1 MKFKFKITK
10 KRREKFIK
18 TIRETGKV
26 LYWLI
31 FAGLIIVAGTIAIS
45 NLKIPGNYKIFAVQS
60 GSMEPNIKTG
70 AIVFVKPFENY
81 QKDDIITV
89 QDSTNHKN
97 TVTHRI
103 FEVKETK
110 GSTTYVTKG
119 DANDIPDVEEKLKE
133 NVLGKVVF
141 SVPLSGYLISFA
153 KTRDGLIVLVIIP
166 ATLIIYSELTT
177 VKNEIIKFIK
187 ERKKKK

>member
-141 SVPLSGYLISFA
+141 SVPLLGYLISFA